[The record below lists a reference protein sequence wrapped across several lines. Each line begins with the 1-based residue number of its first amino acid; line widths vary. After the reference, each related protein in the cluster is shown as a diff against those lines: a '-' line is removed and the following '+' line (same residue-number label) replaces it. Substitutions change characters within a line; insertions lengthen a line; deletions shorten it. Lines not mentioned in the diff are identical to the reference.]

1 MVARQYDF
9 ESWAELQVANSAE
22 REPDRDSTRNPV
34 TAPPFYRIDTRKNT
48 IEPRPPLTSTD
59 WDAIFAIMKERGIT
73 GIRTAAVT
81 DDVMARLARLDFVT
95 EVGLGGA
102 QGLTD
107 DGLLR
112 LSEMPQLERLDL
124 SGWHSPVTD
133 RGLEVLRHLPSLRG
147 FSLEWAQRVTDAGAA
162 NLSSC
167 EHLEEV
173 DLMGTPTGDGA
184 LRALGGKS
192 QLGKLGTGKPVTDN
206 GLLLLHDMRGFKTW
220 RGERIE
226 YDLMWFGAGTGGLLL
241 DGSFTDR
248 GLASLEGLDG
258 LASLQLFWHS
268 RNFTSEGIAAL
279 ANVANLGYLGCQG
292 ELCDDAAMRSIATLP
307 NLRMLMA
314 QGTVA
319 SDDGLIALSHSTS
332 LQYLWGR
339 QCPNLSGRGFS
350 ALADLETLRG
360 LGVSCKL
367 VDDAAL
373 GSLPRFP
380 SLRELMPM
388 DVPDAGFRHVGA
400 CEGLE
405 TLWCM
410 YCRDTGDEVTEH
422 IAGLR
427 LKQYYAGSTKITDR
441 SLELLGHMTS
451 LEKLEFAQI
460 AAITDSGIA
469 SLAKLPRLREI
480 SIFSAPRVT
489 RKGVDTFVPDVRVDY
504 QT

>member
-1 MVARQYDF
+1 LVQLRKRAKERLSALRVEKPRATLADAQYDLAREYGFESWPKLVHHVESVRPSERLQQFEQLADDVLVGYRGDQPALRRLIGHFGSNHDPDQIRKQVQKHVDDARGVSPDTATLAEVRLMVARQYDF

-22 REPDRDSTRNPV
+22 REPNRDSTRNPMP
-34 TAPPFYRIDTRKNT
+34 APPFYRIDTRKNT

-147 FSLEWAQRVTDAGAA
+147 FSLEWAQRVTDAGVA

-192 QLGKLGTGKPVTDN
+192 QLGKLGTGKLVTDN
-206 GLLLLHDMRGFKTW
+206 GLLLLHDMPGFETW

-226 YDLMWFGAGTGGLLL
+226 YDLMSFGAGTGGLLL

-314 QGTVA
+314 
-319 SDDGLIALSHSTS
+319 
-332 LQYLWGR
+332 
-339 QCPNLSGRGFS
+339 
-350 ALADLETLRG
+350 
-360 LGVSCKL
+360 
-367 VDDAAL
+367 
-373 GSLPRFP
+373 
-380 SLRELMPM
+380 
-388 DVPDAGFRHVGA
+388 
-400 CEGLE
+400 
-405 TLWCM
+405 
-410 YCRDTGDEVTEH
+410 
-422 IAGLR
+422 
-427 LKQYYAGSTKITDR
+427 
-441 SLELLGHMTS
+441 
-451 LEKLEFAQI
+451 
-460 AAITDSGIA
+460 
-469 SLAKLPRLREI
+469 
-480 SIFSAPRVT
+480 
-489 RKGVDTFVPDVRVDY
+489 
-504 QT
+504 